1 MIIAIFACN
10 IVCGINNFL
19 QSLYMAFSFGNVQF
33 SAAPEFEVFDLTIGD
48 LSTLE
53 IVEKS
58 GGGNCF
64 VRSKDMQHYYG
75 AFVLDKNRETTTL
88 CDLQFYKS
96 STTNHYIPRPTFR
109 KIKNDGTDQTCRG
122 EAIRISFNDS
132 EQAQRFWELMGF
144 LGSFKDLVD
153 TGTFN
158 RKYKVVTAD
167 YAQFLRTLDTS
178 EKIKAVTELIRSGN
192 FSLDEIK
199 SLIYESRKRV
209 LKRFLWLLRNKTIK
223 DDLTSRD
230 FYRIK
235 FKLTGEEAIWHHFLK
250 ENDWI
255 LGLNA
260 DLRFTSE
267 YIDEAKV
274 GIEQTD
280 GKGSPKVDFLGVTNY
295 TTLVE
300 LKTPDTPIFKVQ
312 RGCHSRSNTWEFST
326 EFISGISQC
335 LGQKLA
341 MDENYTAKTIVDEDG
356 KMISKEVVYN
366 ADIKVIFIIGCRYSQ
381 FPHNGIVDNKTKSKT
396 FEMFRRNNRNVEII
410 TYDELFERA
419 YHIVMAEKIP
429 QNWFD
434 NDLFEI
440 K

>member
-1 MIIAIFACN
+1 MIFVIFACN

-33 SAAPEFEVFDLTIGD
+33 STAPTFEDFDLTTGD

-58 GGGNCF
+58 GGGNCY
-64 VRSKDMQHYYG
+64 VRSKDGQHYYG
-75 AFVLDKNRETTTL
+75 SFVLDKNSETTTL

-153 TGTFN
+153 TGIFN

-209 LKRFLWLLRNKTIK
+209 LKRFLWLLRNKALK

-381 FPHNGIVDNKTKSKT
+381 FPHNGIVDNKTKSTT

-429 QNWFD
+429 HNWFED
-434 NDLFEI
+434 DSFDL

>member
-1 MIIAIFACN
+1 
-10 IVCGINNFL
+10 
-19 QSLYMAFSFGNVQF
+19 MAFGLGRASL
-33 SAAPEFEVFDLTIGD
+33 SSSPIFEEFDLTTGD

-64 VRSKDMQHYYG
+64 VRSKDGQHYYG
-75 AFVLDKNRETTTL
+75 SFVLDKNRETTTL
-88 CDLQFYKS
+88 CDLQFYRS
-96 STTNHYIPRPTFR
+96 STTNCYIPRPTFR

-122 EAIRISFNDS
+122 DAIRIDFNDG
-132 EQAQRFWELMGF
+132 EKAKRFWELIGF

-153 TGTFN
+153 TGGFN
-158 RKYKVVTAD
+158 KKYKVVTAD
-167 YAQFLRTLDTS
+167 YAQFLKTLNTPD
-178 EKIKAVTELIRSGN
+178 KIKAVSELIRSGN

-209 LKRFLWLLRNKTIK
+209 LKRFLWLLRNKTLK
-223 DDLTSRD
+223 ENLTSRD
-230 FYRIK
+230 YYRIK
-235 FKLTGEEAIWHHFLK
+235 FKLTGDEAIWHHFLK

-274 GIEQTD
+274 GVEQTD

-300 LKTPDTPIFKVQ
+300 LKTPDTPIFKAQ
-312 RGCHSRSNTWEFST
+312 RGSHSRANTWEFST

-341 MDENYTAKTIVDEDG
+341 MDENYTVKPIVDEGG
-356 KMISKEVVYN
+356 KIIPKDSVYN
-366 ADIKVIFIIGCRYSQ
+366 ADIKVIFVVGCRYNQ
-381 FPHNGIVDNKTKSKT
+381 FPHNGIVDNITKSKT

-410 TYDELFERA
+410 TYDELFERT
-419 YHIVMAEKIP
+419 YHIVMTEKIP
-429 QNWFD
+429 ANWFSD
-434 NDLFEI
+434 ESFDVR
-440 K
+440 

>member
-1 MIIAIFACN
+1 MVFD
-10 IVCGINNFL
+10 
-19 QSLYMAFSFGNVQF
+19 FGNVQF
-33 SAAPEFEVFDLTIGD
+33 STAPTFEDFDLINGD

-53 IVEKS
+53 IVKRSDGET
-58 GGGNCF
+58 CY
-64 VRSKDMQHYYG
+64 VRSKDGDHYYK
-75 AFVLDKNRETTTL
+75 AFTLDKNTATTTL
-88 CDLQFYKS
+88 CSVQFFKS
-96 STTNHYIPRPTFR
+96 SSTQHYIPRPSFY
-109 KIKNDGTDQTCRG
+109 KVKNDGSPQTCRG
-122 EAIRISFNDS
+122 DAITINLNKG
-132 EQAQRFWELMGF
+132 EIAQRFWDLIGF

-153 TGTFN
+153 TGGFN

-167 YAQFLRTLDTS
+167 YAQFLRTLDTPD
-178 EKIKAVTELIRSGN
+178 KIKAVTELIKSGN
-192 FSLDEIK
+192 FTADAVK
-199 SLIYESRKRV
+199 SLVYESRKVV
-209 LKRFLWLLRNKTIK
+209 LRRFLWLLRNKILPNGT
-223 DDLTSRD
+223 TSRE
-230 FYRIK
+230 YYK
-235 FKLTGEEAIWHHFLK
+235 SLYKLSGEEAVWHHFLK

-274 GIEQTD
+274 GVEQTD

-300 LKTPDTPIFKVQ
+300 LKTPDAPIFKAQ
-312 RGCHSRSNTWEFST
+312 RGSHSRTNTWEFSS

-341 MDENYTAKTIVDEDG
+341 MDESYAVKTIVDEDG
-356 KMISKEVVYN
+356 VTVSKDAVYN
-366 ADIKVIFIIGCRYSQ
+366 ADVKVVFVIGCRYSQ
-381 FPHNGIVDNKTKSKT
+381 FPHNGIADNTTKSKA

-419 YHIVMAEKIP
+419 YHIVMAEKITH
-429 QNWFD
+429 NWFED
-434 NDLFEI
+434 ESFDL

>member
-1 MIIAIFACN
+1 
-10 IVCGINNFL
+10 
-19 QSLYMAFSFGNVQF
+19 MAFSFGYVQF
-33 SAAPEFEVFDLTIGD
+33 STAPTFEDFDLVNGD

-64 VRSKDMQHYYG
+64 VRSKDGQHYYG

-96 STTNHYIPRPTFR
+96 STTDHYIPRPTFR
-109 KIKNDGTDQTCRG
+109 KIKNDSTDQTCRG
-122 EAIRISFNDS
+122 EAIRISFNDG
-132 EQAQRFWELMGF
+132 EQAQRFWNLIGF

-153 TGTFN
+153 TGRFN

-167 YAQFLRTLDTS
+167 YAQFLRTLDTPD
-178 EKIKAVTELIRSGN
+178 KIKAITELIRSGN
-192 FSLDEIK
+192 FSIDEIK

-209 LKRFLWLLRNKTIK
+209 LKRFLWLLRNKSIK
-223 DDLTSRD
+223 EGVTSRA
-230 FYRIK
+230 FYRAK
-235 FKLTGEEAIWHHFLK
+235 FKLIGEESIWHHFLK

-267 YIDEAKV
+267 YIDEAKIGV
-274 GIEQTD
+274 EQSD

-300 LKTPDTPIFKVQ
+300 LKTPDTPIFKAQ
-312 RGCHSRSNTWEFST
+312 RGSHSRTNTWEFST

-335 LGQKLA
+335 LGQKLT
-341 MDENYTAKTIVDEDG
+341 MDESYAVKTIIDEDG
-356 KMISKEVVYN
+356 KVISKNAVYN
-366 ADIKVIFIIGCRYSQ
+366 ADVKVVFVIGCRYSQ
-381 FPHNGIVDNKTKSKT
+381 FPHDGVIDNTIKSKT
-396 FEMFRRNNRNVEII
+396 FELFRRNNRNVEII
-410 TYDELFERA
+410 TYDELFERT
-419 YHIVMAEKIP
+419 YHIVMTEKIP
-429 QNWFD
+429 DNWFSD
-434 NDLFEI
+434 DSFEL

>member
-1 MIIAIFACN
+1 MEYDFSK
-10 IVCGINNFL
+10 IVI
-19 QSLYMAFSFGNVQF
+19 STAPAF
-33 SAAPEFEVFDLTIGD
+33 EDFDLIYGD

-64 VRSKDMQHYYG
+64 VRSKDRQHYYG

-96 STTNHYIPRPTFR
+96 STTDHYIPRPTFR
-109 KIKNDGTDQTCRG
+109 KIKKDGTDQTCRG
-122 EAIRISFNDS
+122 ESIRISFNDG
-132 EQAQRFWELMGF
+132 EQAQRFWDLIGF

-153 TGTFN
+153 TGGFN

-167 YAQFLRTLDTS
+167 YAQFLRTLDTPD
-178 EKIKAVTELIRSGN
+178 KIKAVTELIRSGN
-192 FSLDEIK
+192 FTADAVK
-199 SLIYESRKRV
+199 SLVYESRKII
-209 LKRFLWLLRNKTIK
+209 LKRFLWLLRNKT
-223 DDLTSRD
+223 LPNGTTSRE
-230 FYRIK
+230 YYKSLHR
-235 FKLTGEEAIWHHFLK
+235 LSGEEAVWHHFLK

-274 GIEQTD
+274 GVEQTD

-300 LKTPDTPIFKVQ
+300 LKTPDTAIFKVQ
-312 RGCHSRSNTWEFST
+312 RGSHSRTNTWEFST
-326 EFISGISQC
+326 EFISGVSQC

-341 MDENYTAKTIVDEDG
+341 MDENYTVKPVVDEEGKTI
-356 KMISKEVVYN
+356 SKDTVYN
-366 ADIKVIFIIGCRYSQ
+366 ADIKVIFVVGCRYSQ
-381 FPHNGIVDNKTKSKT
+381 FPHNGIVENTTKSKT

-410 TYDELFERA
+410 TYDELFERT

-429 QNWFD
+429 DNWFG
-434 NDLFEI
+434 NDMFEL